1 MNPPVCV
8 EVLSDRRLLELP
20 QDAVA
25 EIQKASVEMW
35 RDEMR
40 GTTLVVYPLA
50 KRRPLWTIL
59 SDEDMEQIR
68 QQGYRAHSRINDF
81 MDHYRRTGRG

>member
-20 QDAVA
+20 MATVKQIYSDAI
-25 EIQKASVEMW
+25 EEW

-50 KRRPLWTIL
+50 KRRAPWAVLRE
-59 SDEDMEQIR
+59 EDMEEIKAQ
-68 QQGYRAHSRINDF
+68 ALAN
-81 MDHYRRTGRG
+81 MRRRERPFI